1 MKKLFFLI
9 PVLVSLGCGEKK
21 QAPQEQVTTYYAG
34 FANGDYT
41 PIKSTLADSLI
52 TTEGDYTMPFSR
64 ESYYEKFKWDSVFK
78 TEYQL
83 VDINY
88 DKEAAIATVSLKS
101 PRLAFLENSPM
112 TCKYRFEFE
121 NGQIA
126 RIANL
131 ECPTANWEIWGERVN
146 ELVGW
151 TKENH
156 PELDGFINDL
166 TMKGAQNYMQ
176 AIQFYQN
183 RPRSD

>member
-78 TEYQL
+78 TGYG
-83 VDINY
+83 
-88 DKEAAIATVSLKS
+88 K
-101 PRLAFLENSPM
+101 LEIP
-112 TCKYRFEFE
+112 
-121 NGQIA
+121 
-126 RIANL
+126 
-131 ECPTANWEIWGERVN
+131 
-146 ELVGW
+146 
-151 TKENH
+151 
-156 PELDGFINDL
+156 
-166 TMKGAQNYMQ
+166 
-176 AIQFYQN
+176 
-183 RPRSD
+183 